1 MVRWEY
7 AAWQRWESTGPG
19 SEEDGMNNKQ
29 RMTTL
34 TAISACLGLA
44 LVSGAALGQNSPQVM
59 PPAQPEPQPAA
70 QEEESGVPGFELAAN
85 VVDFGVILD
94 TEPAKGVIRFK
105 NAGSGV
111 LKVPQPRTTCGCVAA
126 TMEKHEFEPGEWCEL
141 EITFDPAGKTPGRHE
156 QSVTFATNDP
166 EKPSVAVKVRAFVK
180 PLVSIEPK
188 QVNLGT
194 VAKHTRKETLISL
207 TGSTSSFEAFYVTK
221 VGEGAEFFDIEI
233 LGTDTVE
240 QEGEMVSRTDI
251 LVTLKEDAPP
261 GRAQAMATIRT
272 NDDRRKIITVPLA
285 GVIEGDVFI
294 NPVRMSLG
302 TMSVGSQLEEVIE
315 VRHGRNETFKITGVE
330 LRPLQPS
337 GMAPMPI
344 EYTVE
349 PIDAEA
355 GNGGKAVDA
364 YRLKL
369 IMPGLEEAGR
379 IRGNF
384 VVHTTVPMEELVMLP
399 YVGRVV
405 DNRAGSGE

>member
-1 MVRWEY
+1 
-7 AAWQRWESTGPG
+7 
-19 SEEDGMNNKQ
+19 MNNKQ

-44 LVSGAALGQNSPQVM
+44 LVSGAALGQNNSPQVL
-59 PPAQPEPQPAA
+59 PPVQPAG
-70 QEEESGVPGFELAAN
+70 QTESQDEEGTPAFALATTII
-85 VVDFGVILD
+85 DFGVILD
-94 TEPAKGVIRFK
+94 TEEASRVIRFR
-105 NAGSGV
+105 NDGDAV
-111 LKVPQPRTTCGCVAA
+111 LKVPQPKTTCGCTA
-126 TMEKHEFEPGEWCEL
+126 TKMEKHEFEPGEWCEV
-141 EITFDPAGKTPGRHE
+141 EVTFDPAGKAPGRHE
-156 QSVTFATNDP
+156 QSVTFQTNDP
-166 EKPSVAVKVRAFVK
+166 KKQSVAVKVRAFVK

-188 QVNLGT
+188 QVNMGT

-369 IMPGLEEAGR
+369 VMPGLEEAGR

>member
-1 MVRWEY
+1 M
-7 AAWQRWESTGPG
+7 S
-19 SEEDGMNNKQ
+19 DKQ
-29 RMTTL
+29 RVTILTTL
-34 TAISACLGLA
+34 GASLGFA
-44 LVSGAALGQNSPQVM
+44 LVSATALAQNAPQAL
-59 PPAQPEPQPAA
+59 PPVQPEVQPEA
-70 QEEESGVPGFELAAN
+70 QEEEGVPAFGLGAAII
-85 VVDFGVILD
+85 DLGVILD
-94 TEPAKGVIRFK
+94 TGPASGIIRFK
-105 NAGSGV
+105 NVGTAT
-111 LKVPQPRTTCGCVAA
+111 LKVPQPRTTCGCTAA
-126 TMEKHEFEPGEWCEL
+126 EMEKHEFEPGEWCEVKV
-141 EITFDPAGKTPGRHE
+141 TFDPAGKAPGRHE
-156 QSVTFATNDP
+156 QSVTFTTNDP
-166 EKPSVAVKVRAFVK
+166 EKQSVAVKVRAFVK

-188 QVNLGT
+188 QVNMGT

-233 LGTDTVE
+233 LGTDTIE
-240 QEGEMVSRTDI
+240 QEGEMVSRTDL
-251 LVTLKEDAPP
+251 LVTLREDAPP

-315 VRHGRNETFKITGVE
+315 VRHGRNEPFKITGVE
-330 LRPLQPS
+330 LRPLQPR

-344 EYTVE
+344 DFSVE
-349 PIDAEA
+349 PIDAES
-355 GNGGKAVDA
+355 GNEGKAVDA

-369 IMPGLEEAGR
+369 VMPSLEEAGR

-384 VVHTTVPMEELVMLP
+384 VVLTDVPMEEMVMLP

-405 DNRAGSGE
+405 DTRSGSGE